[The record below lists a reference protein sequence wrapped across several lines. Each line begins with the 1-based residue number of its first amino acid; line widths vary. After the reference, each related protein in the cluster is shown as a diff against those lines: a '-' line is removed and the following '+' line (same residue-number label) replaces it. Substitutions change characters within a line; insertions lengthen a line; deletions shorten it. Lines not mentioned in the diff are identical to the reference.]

1 MEGETDYLDL
11 QKGYLTALQNY
22 LPMVS
27 FVEELLK
34 GSADP
39 IILGWITIHRMSR
52 IKFDWKVGVIAM
64 VLMGN
69 QQRS

>member
-11 QKGYLTALQNY
+11 QKGYLKALQNY

-34 GSADP
+34 G
-39 IILGWITIHRMSR
+39 
-52 IKFDWKVGVIAM
+52 
-64 VLMGN
+64 
-69 QQRS
+69 